1 MTKKGIYNINNWEGS
16 DIFMIRG
23 AVQMTERVMKLIKK
37 NKIDAVYFEKL
48 SDEYD
53 IIGTEEYLQ
62 KHQLCE

>member
-1 MTKKGIYNINNWEGS
+1 
-16 DIFMIRG
+16 MIRG